1 MRRLLLLVTAIILA
15 APGTAAAADP
25 VCKVP
30 GPAAK
35 AEKDLREQIRLRR
48 HYGFRSDRAY
58 VQSLIAQGSIVR
70 GFEGLTVTP
79 AEARYLER
87 RRKVTPG
94 AAVTRYLRRHPE
106 ISGWWDVRD
115 DWPKGAYA
123 AVFLTDDSPRQRA
136 TIRRLAT
143 FPDATRVVKVRYS
156 DRQRER
162 VQRRIEHDE
171 KALAEAGFAAVET
184 DAETGTDRVDVFVVS
199 KRKDTARYFKR
210 HYGVMVRTRATP
222 ETTVPGCARA
232 STYSIAPDGRSLTVS
247 WSDATKAQRIEVTE
261 SGDFVAVGVAVRY
274 SVYPGFGDPGGTATA
289 NLGAPL
295 ADRPVYDAYDGSR
308 LLQTGPSPGDP
319 PCPEPPNREQT
330 PLEQA
335 IQQREEYGMN
345 TDPAYVQTLL
355 DAGQT
360 YTPGEQRW
368 LQNYQD
374 IAYESKVDAYL
385 QHWREDWGGNSVY
398 AQYPDPPILVIRLL
412 RRLPL
417 HTKRLKALSQHPDQL
432 RTITST
438 VQRDVFYEL
447 PYVIG
452 DEARANGGFL
462 DGYGRSGFYVN
473 PDESDGD
480 EGTQT
485 VDIDVITTRT
495 DAAAYFTR
503 RFGPLVRVT
512 VIGDRF
518 ECRGS
523 YR

>member
-115 DWPKGAYA
+115 DWPKRCLRGG
-123 AVFLTDDSPRQRA
+123 LPD
-136 TIRRLAT
+136 RRLAS
-143 FPDATRVVKVRYS
+143 ATRDDPAPGDVPGLHPRGQGPL
-156 DRQRER
+156 QRPAAR
-162 VQRRIEHDE
+162 ARQRRIERDE
-171 KALAEAGFAAVET
+171 KALAKAGFEAVET

-210 HYGVMVRTRATP
+210 RYGVMVRTRATP

-232 STYSIAPDGRSLTVS
+232 STYTIAPDGRSLTVS
-247 WSDATKAQRIEVTE
+247 WSDAPKAERIEVTE
-261 SGDFVAVGVAVRY
+261 SPDFVAVGVAVRY

-289 NLGAPL
+289 KLSAPL
-295 ADRPVYDAYDGSR
+295 GDRPVYDAYDGSR

-319 PCPEPPNREQT
+319 PCPE
-330 PLEQA
+330 
-335 IQQREEYGMN
+335 
-345 TDPAYVQTLL
+345 
-355 DAGQT
+355 
-360 YTPGEQRW
+360 
-368 LQNYQD
+368 
-374 IAYESKVDAYL
+374 
-385 QHWREDWGGNSVY
+385 
-398 AQYPDPPILVIRLL
+398 
-412 RRLPL
+412 RR
-417 HTKRLKALSQHPDQL
+417 TASRRRSSRRSSSA
-432 RTITST
+432 RTT
-438 VQRDVFYEL
+438 
-447 PYVIG
+447 
-452 DEARANGGFL
+452 A
-462 DGYGRSGFYVN
+462 
-473 PDESDGD
+473 
-480 EGTQT
+480 
-485 VDIDVITTRT
+485 
-495 DAAAYFTR
+495 
-503 RFGPLVRVT
+503 
-512 VIGDRF
+512 
-518 ECRGS
+518 
-523 YR
+523 